1 MGNLVLI
8 LGDQLRRESK
18 AFDGFDE
25 AADAVWMA
33 EVLAR
38 IMHENWFKK
47 GRASA
52 KVLLRHNIK
61 LFSEDALMS
70 TVCHKQ
76 LSLGSVLC
84 KEITA
89 DFEGGRITSDAGGLI
104 LRLLDERYEIA
115 ASAAR
120 CLRDPRDPGKTV
132 HADLTLLKQRIF
144 SIALGYEDANDAETL
159 RSDPALKMSSGRLPE
174 TCEDL
179 ASQSTLSR
187 FENRVSSKDLRRLA
201 DWLFALYVKAH
212 PAPREVIVLD
222 IDSTDDPT
230 HGHQQLSFFHGYYEE
245 HMYHPLFIFD
255 GLSGFPLA
263 CVLRP
268 GNTHASHRA
277 KAVLKRLLKRLMKT
291 YPEAEIVLRADA
303 GFAVPGLYR
312 FCEKRRIHYVIG
324 LITNDRLREKSAPL
338 LARAQRLFDQ
348 TGQKQRLFG
357 SFTYRAESWSRYRR
371 VIAKAEYMEQGANQ
385 RFVVTN
391 ILGLNPQRIYDAIY
405 VLRGDAE
412 NRIKELKREV
422 KADRLSC
429 HRFLAN
435 QFRLFLHT
443 AAYTL
448 FWLLRDALKGTEF
461 ARAQV
466 GTLRLTLFKIGARI
480 RETSRRVWI
489 HMASGYPYQRLFA
502 SAVETL
508 KAAPA

>member
-1 MGNLVLI
+1 
-8 LGDQLRRESK
+8 
-18 AFDGFDE
+18 
-25 AADAVWMA
+25 
-33 EVLAR
+33 
-38 IMHENWFKK
+38 
-47 GRASA
+47 
-52 KVLLRHNIK
+52 
-61 LFSEDALMS
+61 MS

-76 LSLGSVLC
+76 LSLGRVLG

-89 DFEGGRITSDAGGLI
+89 DFDGGRITSDAGGLI

-115 ASAAR
+115 GSAAR
-120 CLRDPRDPGKTV
+120 CLQDPRDPGKTV
-132 HADLTLLKQRIF
+132 HSDLALLKQRIF

-174 TCEDL
+174 TCGDL

-187 FENRVSSKDLRRLA
+187 FENRISSKDLMRLA

-263 CVLRP
+263 CILRP

-277 KAVLKRLLKRLMKT
+277 KAVLKRLLRRLRKT
-291 YPEAEIVLRADA
+291 YPEAEIMLRADA

-348 TGQKQRLFG
+348 TGEKQRLFV

-371 VIAKAEYMEQGANQ
+371 VIAKAEYMEQGPNQ

-391 ILGLNPQRIYDAIY
+391 ILGLNPQRIYDGIY

-412 NRIKELKREV
+412 NRIKELKREI

-448 FWLLRDALKGTEF
+448 FWLLRESLKGTEF
-461 ARAQV
+461 ASAQV
-466 GTLRLTLFKIGARI
+466 GTLRLKLFKIGARI

-489 HMASGYPYQRLFA
+489 QMASGYPYQRLFA

-508 KAAPA
+508 KAAAR